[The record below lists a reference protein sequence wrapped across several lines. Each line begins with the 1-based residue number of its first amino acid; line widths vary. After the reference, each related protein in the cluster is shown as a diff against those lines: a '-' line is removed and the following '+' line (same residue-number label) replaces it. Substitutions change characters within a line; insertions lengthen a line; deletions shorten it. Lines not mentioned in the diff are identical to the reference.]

1 MKLNSLSDLALLGQS
16 SGLVLRKAEAS
27 TTSSTSQNTPS
38 PQHKVRIMLETKGR
52 AGKGVSVI
60 RGLDFDSKQ
69 LQDLCKELKN
79 HCGSGGTVKDANIE
93 IQGDHVQKIMAF
105 LAKQN
110 IASKKAG
117 G

>member
-1 MKLNSLSDLALLGQS
+1 MKLTSLSDLAQLGQS
-16 SGLVLRKAEAS
+16 SGLVLRKAEE
-27 TTSSTSQNTPS
+27 TSPTNTSHQTPK

-60 RGLDFDSKQ
+60 SGLDFDSKQ
-69 LQDLCKELKN
+69 LQTWCKELKN

-93 IQGDHVQKIMAF
+93 IQGDHVQKIMAY
-105 LAKQN
+105 LAKHN